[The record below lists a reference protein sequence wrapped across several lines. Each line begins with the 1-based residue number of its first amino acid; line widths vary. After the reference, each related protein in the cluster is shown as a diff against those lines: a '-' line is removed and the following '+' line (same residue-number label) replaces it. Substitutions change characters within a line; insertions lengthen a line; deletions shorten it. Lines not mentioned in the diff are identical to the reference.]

1 MRLNEFFKNSKKSIT
16 EESRWDKFSDEQLNK
31 RLSDL
36 EAAYSA
42 TKEKTKELLDQLDD
56 FESQIWGLAEIAKI
70 AGVSEYDI
78 DNIKDK
84 LHEANSAIYY
94 VEQEVASA
102 INEVQIEI
110 EDRELNRNEPNES
123 SDRSISLKLPK
134 QRDPNWKTMQAKGV
148 SGAAGVHRD
157 KKKDMKQGNVKHKS
171 RNEMTSRDDN

>member
-1 MRLNEFFKNSKKSIT
+1 MRLNEFFKNSKKLIT
-16 EESRWDKFSDEQLNK
+16 EETRWAKFSDEQLKK
-31 RLSDL
+31 RLDDL
-36 EAAYSA
+36 EVAYSA

-56 FESQIWGLAEIAKI
+56 FESQIWSLADIAKI

-94 VEQEVASA
+94 VEQEVAGA
-102 INEVQIEI
+102 IREVENEI
-110 EDRELNRNEPNES
+110 EDREINRDYPAEGAVKP
-123 SDRSISLKLPK
+123 ISLKLPK
-134 QRDPNWKTMQAKGV
+134 QRDPNWKTMQAKGA

-171 RNEMTSRDDN
+171 RDAMTSSDDN